1 MSNVSSSSA
10 EGSKVKASA
19 AERIRSALVP
29 AAVLAG
35 ACAGAFCFR
44 ALNLPLAYILGAM
57 VGASL
62 VTNLIGPMNGGWLL
76 RRTGLLFVGASVGA
90 LLTVDVVAE
99 LARLLPVMLAVA
111 LASNAVGALLS
122 LLVARIAGTDFLTA
136 LLSCLPA
143 GMSEMASLAQEVGAD
158 EHAVT
163 VIHTLRVV
171 LVLTLIP
178 LWLGLT
184 GTVVQPPQELSIDGG
199 LAVLLIV
206 AVSAL
211 IAAGAKHIGVLNPW
225 VVVPMLMCPALAV
238 AGFQL
243 PPVPSP
249 VLVAAQIA
257 IGASLGLRFRWRDL
271 RKLPRAAAAGLVSGL
286 ILIGVAFTA
295 FAAFVQAFSNLGRLP
310 ATMAVA
316 PGGLGEMIASAS
328 ALGLLP
334 AAVAGFQLT
343 RSILTNVFTP
353 PLIRLVL
360 ARKRKNAE
368 RPRPNP

>member
-1 MSNVSSSSA
+1 MNSVSTQSA
-10 EGSKVKASA
+10 QDGAVKATA
-19 AERIRSALVP
+19 AERIRTALMPV
-29 AAVLAG
+29 AILIG
-35 ACAGAFCFR
+35 ACAGAFAFR
-44 ALNLPLAYILGAM
+44 ALDLPLAYILGAM
-57 VGASL
+57 VGASI
-62 VTNLIGPMNGGWLL
+62 VTNLLGPMKGGWLL
-76 RRTGLLFVGASVGA
+76 RRSGLLFVGASVGA

-99 LARLLPVMLAVA
+99 LARLLPVMVAVA
-111 LASNAVGALLS
+111 LASNAVGVLLS
-122 LLVARIAGTDFLTA
+122 FLVARIAGTDGLTG

-184 GTVVQPPQELSIDGG
+184 GTVVQPPQEMSIDGG

-206 AVSAL
+206 VVSAL
-211 IAAGAKHIGVLNPW
+211 ISAGAKHVGVLNPW
-225 VVVPMLMCPALAV
+225 VVVPMLLCLALAV
-238 AGFQL
+238 AGFHL
-243 PPVPSP
+243 PPVPPP
-249 VLVAAQIA
+249 VLIAAQIA
-257 IGASLGLRFRWRDL
+257 IGASLGLRFRLRDL
-271 RKLPRAAAAGLVSGL
+271 SKLPRAAAAGLVSGL
-286 ILIGVAFTA
+286 ILIGVAFIGFTA
-295 FAAFVQAFSNLGRLP
+295 FVEAFSNLGRLP

-353 PLIRLVL
+353 PLIRLVVARR
-360 ARKRKNAE
+360 ARKRKGS
-368 RPRPNP
+368 

>member
-1 MSNVSSSSA
+1 MPVA
-10 EGSKVKASA
+10 
-19 AERIRSALVP
+19 I
-29 AAVLAG
+29 LAG
-35 ACAGAFCFR
+35 ACAGAISFR
-44 ALNLPLAYILGAM
+44 TLDLPLAYILGAM
-57 VGASL
+57 VGASI
-62 VTNLIGPMNGGWLL
+62 VTNLLGPMKGGWLL

-99 LARLLPVMLAVA
+99 LARLLPVMAAVA
-111 LASNAVGALLS
+111 VASNGVGALLS
-122 LLVARIAGTDFLTA
+122 VLVARIAGTDGLTS

-163 VIHTLRVV
+163 IIHTLRVV

-178 LWLGLT
+178 IWLGLT
-184 GTVVQPPQELSIDGG
+184 GTAVQPPQELSIDGG

-206 AVSAL
+206 AVSAA

-225 VVVPMLMCPALAV
+225 VVVPMLLCLGLAV
-238 AGFQL
+238 AGFHL

-249 VLVAAQIA
+249 VLIAAQIA
-257 IGASLGLRFRWRDL
+257 IGASLGLRFRLRDL
-271 RKLPRAAAAGLVSGL
+271 RKLPRAAAAGVVSGL
-286 ILIGVAFTA
+286 VLIGVAFTG
-295 FAAFVQAFSNLGRLP
+295 FAAFVEAFSNLGPLP

-353 PLIRLVL
+353 PLIRLVVARRR
-360 ARKRKNAE
+360 ARKNKGS
-368 RPRPNP
+368 